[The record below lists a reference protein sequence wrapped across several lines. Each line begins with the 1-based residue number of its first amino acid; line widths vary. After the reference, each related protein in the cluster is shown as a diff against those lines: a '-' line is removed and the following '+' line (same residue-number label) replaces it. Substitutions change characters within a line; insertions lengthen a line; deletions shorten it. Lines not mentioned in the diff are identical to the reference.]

1 MSKCVRYL
9 LILLSLIA
17 SGGPLAMK
25 AVANEVQ
32 SAQATIDCTG
42 YKISLTAIHLTRGT
56 NYSLAY
62 SMNLTPK
69 SGSSQVITGTI
80 PLVGPSNGTYTTTV
94 TGAVGL
100 LYGDY
105 TFSGDARLVRGTVTE
120 NTISITFSPASLSC
134 PLCVKCASVTA
145 GDVGATFNSGPIHV
159 SGGKTP
165 YTYAIVGT
173 LPSGLTLNSS
183 TGVVSGKP
191 TAAGTFTVKVTDAEG
206 NSSAGCKI
214 TIDGRLSVTCAA
226 VRTGDVGAKFNSGPM
241 TVTGGVAP
249 YSYSIAGKLPAGLTL
264 NTSTGAV
271 SGIPTGAGIFT
282 VKVTDATGN
291 SSTACALTINGPLS
305 VSCAAKNIGEV
316 GVPFESGAMSISGGT
331 APFTYSIVGTL
342 PAGLTLNT
350 TTGEVSG
357 TPTAAGTFQI
367 EVKDAAGNSST
378 SCSITIHG
386 PLVVTCSALNT
397 GSVGAA
403 FASGA
408 MRVTGGTAPY
418 LYSIEGKPPAGLTL
432 NSSTGDVTGT
442 PTATGT
448 FTVKV
453 TDADGAGS
461 TSCSIVIAPSTSGSC
476 TMGLANAYNLVSLK
490 GDLNDSADIS
500 GRIAAAGAV
509 NLVTTIGSALRNGD
523 PLISLA
529 TVKGIPYAIVADGG
543 IPNANSINLNGGGSV
558 FSSTVTSAN
567 LNFANESG
575 GLYAG
580 SKLIVGGPSPVDF
593 PALDTL
599 ISNLSSL
606 LSGEKANGA
615 ICQVDNSGSIV
626 PGGGCPS
633 NPTYFNP
640 GSQHY
645 NPSWLV
651 LYGASTTTNVFNL
664 TQDEFQNA
672 NKNLDIEVPTGSTT
686 IVNVAGSS
694 DTLQAGIYFEGRQ
707 AGDADAGDIVFNF
720 PDATAVTINGQM
732 DATLLAP
739 NAFLS
744 GSSQMG
750 GVYISASIGST
761 GEVHY
766 VPFSGSL
773 PCTAK

>member
-1 MSKCVRYL
+1 MAKCVRYL
-9 LILLSLIA
+9 LIFLSLIA
-17 SGGPLAMK
+17 FGGPLAMK

-42 YKISLTAIHLTRGT
+42 YKLSLTAIHLSPGT

-62 SMNLTPK
+62 SMNLKPQ

-80 PLVGPSNGTYTTTV
+80 LLVGPSNGTYSTTV

-105 TFSGDARLVRGTVTE
+105 TFSGDARLLRGSETE

-134 PLCVKCASVTA
+134 PLSVTCPSITA
-145 GDVGATFNSGPIHV
+145 GDVGAPFNSGPMHV
-159 SGGKTP
+159 SGGKAP

-214 TIDGRLSVTCAA
+214 TIDGPLLVTCAA
-226 VRTGDVGAKFNSGPM
+226 ARTGDVGAKFNSGPM

-249 YSYSIAGKLPAGLTL
+249 YSYSIVGKLPVGLTL

-271 SGIPTGAGIFT
+271 SGTPTAAGIFT

-291 SSTACALTINGPLS
+291 SSTSCALTINGPLS
-305 VSCAAKNIGEV
+305 VTCAAKNIGEV

-331 APFTYSIVGTL
+331 TPFTYSIVGTL
-342 PAGLTLNT
+342 PAGLTFNT

-357 TPTAAGTFQI
+357 TPTAAGTFQV
-367 EVKDAAGNSST
+367 EVKDAAGNSNT

-386 PLVVTCSALNT
+386 PLAVTCAALNT
-397 GSVGAA
+397 GSVGVA

-418 LYSIEGKPPAGLTL
+418 AYSIEGTLPAGLTL
-432 NSSTGDVTGT
+432 NSSTGEVKGT

-453 TDADGAGS
+453 TDADGAAS
-461 TSCSIVIAPSTSGSC
+461 TSCSIVISPSASGSC
-476 TMGLANAYNLVSLK
+476 TIGLANAYNMVSLR
-490 GDLNDSADIS
+490 GDINDSADIT

-509 NLVTTIGSALRNGD
+509 NQVTTIGSALRNGD
-523 PLISLA
+523 PFISLA
-529 TVKGIPYAIVADGG
+529 TVKGIPYAIVAAGG
-543 IPNANSINLNGGGSV
+543 IPDANSINLNAGGSV
-558 FSSTVTSAN
+558 YSSTVTGAS
-567 LNFANESG
+567 LHFTNESTAP
-575 GLYAG
+575 YAG
-580 SKLIVGGPSPVDF
+580 SRLIVGGPSPIDF

-599 ISNLSSL
+599 IANLSSL
-606 LSGEKANGA
+606 LSGARANGVV
-615 ICQVDNSGSIV
+615 CQVDNSGSIV
-626 PGGGCPS
+626 PVGGCPS
-633 NPTYFNP
+633 NPVYFNP

-651 LYGASTTTNVFNL
+651 LYGGSTTTNVFNL

-672 NKNLDIEVPTGSTT
+672 YKNLDIEVPTGSTT

-694 DTLQAGIYFEGRQ
+694 DTLQAGIYFQGRQ
-707 AGDADAGDIVFNF
+707 VGDADASDIVLPDRMLYCGF
-720 PDATAVTINGQM
+720 PLEVLMARRSFLRQLVALPFVGVASALGQGTV
-732 DATLLAP
+732 A
-739 NAFLS
+739 
-744 GSSQMG
+744 
-750 GVYISASIGST
+750 
-761 GEVHY
+761 
-766 VPFSGSL
+766 
-773 PCTAK
+773 